1 VVVALLNCQHNQY
14 EGVELLKAME
24 LIEKEETEQQQSK
37 ALSDEVLIS
46 QVPENIAHLYEDS
59 GVCQEVVGDSR
70 RLETMY
76 RNLDEAGANLIKE
89 LETYEGLELHGGT
102 EEEK

>member
-1 VVVALLNCQHNQY
+1 VVALLNCQHNQY

-46 QVPENIAHLYEDS
+46 QVPKNIAHLYEDS
-59 GVCQEVVGDSR
+59 GVSGSGR
-70 RLETMY
+70 R
-76 RNLDEAGANLIKE
+76 
-89 LETYEGLELHGGT
+89 
-102 EEEK
+102 

>member
-1 VVVALLNCQHNQY
+1 MKTV
-14 EGVELLKAME
+14 
-24 LIEKEETEQQQSK
+24 
-37 ALSDEVLIS
+37 
-46 QVPENIAHLYEDS
+46 
-59 GVCQEVVGDSR
+59 VCQEVVGDSR

-76 RNLDEAGANLIKE
+76 RNLDEVGANPIKE